1 MEVVAAGT
9 PVVVGLSVAM
19 PDSRSGPILVTEV
32 PTVVGLAGSVELV
45 VGAVVGGLRSGMTTV
60 VNMLV
65 VVGTAGSEEAV

>member
-1 MEVVAAGT
+1 
-9 PVVVGLSVAM
+9 M